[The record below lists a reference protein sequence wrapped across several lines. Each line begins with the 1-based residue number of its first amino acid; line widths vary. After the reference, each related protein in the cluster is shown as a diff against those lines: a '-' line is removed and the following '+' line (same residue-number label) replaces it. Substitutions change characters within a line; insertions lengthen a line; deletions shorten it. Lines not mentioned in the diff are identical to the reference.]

1 MSIIKRSFHPSKT
14 VLRYVFLAIH
24 GIFSVILLTLGG
36 IIYTTRLFVPSVMS
50 SILTYLYIPASIYI
64 ARWNPSLE
72 FLTVGKEVGYLLVQ
86 GLLILVLGILSALST
101 KEEICTSIK
110 AEPGYFGYSTKPFR
124 CQEKLALAIL
134 SFFHIILVLCWL
146 ALLFI
151 SVHRY
156 RGHKKG
162 QNDPDGFEIPIHK
175 FLSSGRNREGAEDEE
190 DRHDLTPIESLTNTT
205 KTPFSPFSP
214 GTTKERDE
222 DEIPLEDDP
231 SPTKSN
237 KHTSEPWR
245 ISSLPLPDLKFH
257 FDSVRNSGKSN
268 TSTSAATAGGGFGF
282 SFSNPVGSS
291 GKKTST
297 LLPTLESARNSVK
310 SWKKDDDLESVRRD
324 HKRIESWRISP
335 IPLPDLNLGF
345 DTKSTKTHNPHDK
358 DRFSI
363 KSGLS
368 GLTLEDARNSIQ
380 SLKSS
385 NGARDSLKSQVST
398 TIKPVEKA
406 YHRSDNQHHLEVPSL
421 RETGGYR
428 STFQFRPE
436 LETHRYSI
444 ETLRRDP
451 KKVESWRISPIPLP
465 NIRMSFDHQKK
476 EAKMVPQTTIGMNTD
491 GDGDEDDIVV
501 IPGSSANKEGNSTDN
516 GDLGLGGLGIG
527 GIHNK
532 RLSNVRNSAQSGFS
546 LQHARQSVRSQIGEV
561 LDTHADNASANSK
574 SRRVSWGD
582 SYSSLGFGKSTFSV
596 NFDGTGGNGSKRNS
610 ALAEGK

>member
-1 MSIIKRSFHPSKT
+1 
-14 VLRYVFLAIH
+14 
-24 GIFSVILLTLGG
+24 
-36 IIYTTRLFVPSVMS
+36 MS
-50 SILTYLYIPASIYI
+50 SILAYLYIPASIYI
-64 ARWNPSLE
+64 ARFNPSVG
-72 FLTVGKEVGYLLVQ
+72 FLTVGKEVGYLLLQ

-110 AEPGYFGYSTKPFR
+110 AEPGHFGYSTQPFR
-124 CQEKLALAIL
+124 CQEKLASAIL
-134 SFFHIILVLCWL
+134 SFLHLLLLLCWL

-156 RGHKKG
+156 RGHEKR
-162 QNDPDGFEIPIHK
+162 QTDPDGFEIPIHH
-175 FLSSGRNREGAEDEE
+175 FLSSKRQLEE
-190 DRHDLTPIESLTNTT
+190 EERHDLTPIESLTNTT

-214 GTTKERDE
+214 GITKEQDG
-222 DEIPLEDDP
+222 DEISLHDS
-231 SPTKSN
+231 SPTRSN

-257 FDSVRNSGKSN
+257 FDSVRNSAKSN
-268 TSTSAATAGGGFGF
+268 TSASATASGGGGFGF
-282 SFSNPVGSS
+282 SFSNPIGGST
-291 GKKTST
+291 KKTST

-310 SWKKDDDLESVRRD
+310 SWKKDDDLESMRRD

-345 DTKSTKTHNPHDK
+345 DTKSTKTQNHQDRDK
-358 DRFSI
+358 DRLSV
-363 KSGLS
+363 KSGLR

-380 SLKSS
+380 SLKSNS
-385 NGARDSLKSQVST
+385 TIGARDSLKSQVST

-406 YHRSDNQHHLEVPSL
+406 YTKSENHHHLEVHSL

-436 LETHRYSI
+436 LETHRDSI

-451 KKVESWRISPIPLP
+451 KRIESWRISPIPLP

-476 EAKMVPQTTIGMNTD
+476 EAKIVPHTTVGTNT
-491 GDGDEDDIVV
+491 DGDEDDIVV
-501 IPGSSANKEGNSTDN
+501 IPGLSDNNERVQLRDSTDVD
-516 GDLGLGGLGIG
+516 GDLSLAGGLGRLSVGGGGG

-561 LDTHADNASANSK
+561 LETHADNASTNSK
-574 SRRVSWGD
+574 DRRVSWGD

-596 NFDGTGGNGSKRNS
+596 NFDGTGGSGSKRNS
-610 ALAEGK
+610 GNP